1 MNVLGGSPRV
11 DITISVN
18 PQFEL
23 RLDHA
28 SIQKQE
34 PTASEFEGNRLDIGH
49 ARFFIFSEVGEI
61 TTGAL
66 LFVEYAGKDSQAEVP
81 WRLVVVP
88 PPALEPLAK
97 AMGKLVM
104 ADSGEAIRRRA
115 EGGERMLEGRTPD

>member
-11 DITISVN
+11 EITISVN

-28 SIQKQE
+28 SIQKHE
-34 PTASEFEGNRLDIGH
+34 PTATDFDGNRLEIGH
-49 ARFFIFSEVGEI
+49 VRLSIFSEVGEI

-66 LFVEYAGKDSQAEVP
+66 LFVEYEGKDSQPEVP

-88 PPALEPLAK
+88 RQALEPRAE
-97 AMGKLVM
+97 AMGKLVL
-104 ADSGEAIRRRA
+104 AEGGETIRRRA
-115 EGGERMLEGRTPD
+115 EGGSEVHRRLVDP

>member
-1 MNVLGGSPRV
+1 MNVLRGSPRV

-28 SIQKQE
+28 SIQKDA
-34 PTASEFEGNRLDIGH
+34 PTIADFDGNRLDVGH
-49 ARFFIFSEVGEI
+49 ARFSISSEVGEI

-66 LFVEYAGKDSQAEVP
+66 LYVEYAVQDSQAEVP

-88 PPALEPLAK
+88 RPALEPLAQ

-104 ADSGEAIRRRA
+104 AESGVEIRRKA
-115 EGGERMLEGRTPD
+115 EGGKEVRRRLEDS

>member
-1 MNVLGGSPRV
+1 M
-11 DITISVN
+11 DITVSVN

-28 SIQKQE
+28 SIQKHE
-34 PTASEFEGNRLDIGH
+34 PTAADFDGNRIEMGH
-49 ARFFIFSEVGEI
+49 ARFSIFSEVGEI

-66 LFVEYAGKDSQAEVP
+66 LCVEYAGKDRQAEVP

-88 PPALEPLAK
+88 RPALGPLAE

-104 ADSGEAIRRRA
+104 AEGGEAIRRRA
-115 EGGERMLEGRTPD
+115 EAGTEVRRRLVDP

>member
-1 MNVLGGSPRV
+1 MNVLSGSSRV

-28 SIQKQE
+28 SIKEQQ
-34 PTASEFEGNRLDIGH
+34 PTAADFDGNRLGVGH
-49 ARFFIFSEVGEI
+49 ARFSIFSEAGEI

-66 LFVEYAGKDSQAEVP
+66 LFVEYAGQDSQAEVP

-88 PPALEPLAK
+88 PPALEPLAE

-104 ADSGEAIRRRA
+104 AEAEEAIGKRA
-115 EGGERMLEGRTPD
+115 EGGSSVLAKTTGT

>member
-28 SIQKQE
+28 SIQQRA
-34 PTASEFEGNRLDIGH
+34 PTAADFDGNWLEIGH
-49 ARFFIFSEVGEI
+49 ARFSIFSEVGEI

-66 LFVEYAGKDSQAEVP
+66 LYMEYPGKDRQAEAP

-88 PPALEPLAK
+88 RPALEPLAE
-97 AMGKLVM
+97 AMRKLLM
-104 ADSGEAIRRRA
+104 AEAGEAMRRRA
-115 EGGERMLEGRTPD
+115 EVGAEVRRRLVDS

>member
-28 SIQKQE
+28 SIQKHE
-34 PTASEFEGNRLDIGH
+34 PTAADFDGNRLAIGH
-49 ARFFIFSEVGEI
+49 ARFSIFSEVGDI

-66 LFVEYAGKDSQAEVP
+66 LYVEYAGKDRQAEVP
-81 WRLVVVP
+81 GGSWLCPGRCSHCWWR
-88 PPALEPLAK
+88 
-97 AMGKLVM
+97 
-104 ADSGEAIRRRA
+104 R
-115 EGGERMLEGRTPD
+115 